1 MSRQFTD
8 QQILTVLA
16 NLTKTSAIQQAVTL
30 SIGSRSDV
38 YADGYQ
44 AALYDVARW
53 LALDLKKFYV
63 TGEVNNE
70 NVSI

>member
-30 SIGSRSDV
+30 SIGSRGDV

-44 AALYDVARW
+44 NAIEDVARW